1 MSQKLKFINTN
12 QSAFFGTAR
21 KNVDAYF
28 QEHGLSKHANTFMWI
43 KTAFFLAGFFS
54 LYFLILSG
62 WFGMGVMVG
71 LTLALGAFAAFIG
84 FNICHDA
91 IHGSFSKSSR
101 VNKGLSYL
109 FYLIGANPYLWGI
122 SHNVVHHTY
131 TNIPGHDE
139 DIEVAP
145 GLIRLDESEKVN
157 KVQRFQHVYA
167 FWLYGLAS
175 LSWALRKDYVKFFQ
189 KQIGQ
194 HRNQHPKREYF
205 NLFFYKFVHYF
216 VFIGVPLLVLDLA
229 WWQAALGFLIMHLAE
244 GAVMG
249 LVFQLAHVV
258 EGTDFPVPNE
268 QGNVEEA
275 WANHQM
281 RTTANFAPQSV
292 VASFLLGGLNRQI
305 EHHLFPKVCHVHYP
319 AISRIVK
326 QTAEEFHLPYLEIKS
341 FRAAL
346 ASHYRMLRKL
356 GKEAYEA
363 QAKEPLE
370 AGPEREGILSPL
382 PQATA
387 HPLDKPVLV

>member
-1 MSQKLKFINTN
+1 MSQKLKFVNTN
-12 QSAFFGTAR
+12 QSAFFSTAR
-21 KNVDAYF
+21 KKVEAYF
-28 QEHGLSKHANTFMWI
+28 QEQGISKNANWLMWV
-43 KTAFFLAGFFS
+43 KTVFYLVGFFS

-62 WFGMGVMVG
+62 WFSMGTTIGM
-71 LTLALGAFAAFIG
+71 TLVLGAFGAFIG

-91 IHGSFSKSSR
+91 IHGSFSKSSK

-109 FYLIGANPYLWGI
+109 FYLIGANPYLWNI

-157 KVQRFQHVYA
+157 KIQRFQHLYA

-175 LSWALRKDYVKFFQ
+175 LSWALRKDYIKFFQ

-194 HRNQHPKREYF
+194 HQNNHPKREYF
-205 NLFFYKFVHYF
+205 NLFFFKFVHYF
-216 VFIGVPLLVLDLA
+216 LFIGVPFLALDLT
-229 WWQAALGFLIMHLAE
+229 WWQAGLGFLIMHLAE
-244 GAVMG
+244 GTVMG

-268 QGNVEEA
+268 QGNMEEA

-281 RTTANFAPQSV
+281 RTTANFAPKSA
-292 VASFLLGGLNRQI
+292 VASFFLGGLNRQI

-319 AISRIVK
+319 AISKIVK
-326 QTAEEFHLPYLEIKS
+326 ETAAEHDLPYLEIES
-341 FRAAL
+341 FKAAL
-346 ASHYRMLRKL
+346 LSHYRMLRKL
-356 GKEAYEA
+356 GKEAYA
-363 QAKEPLE
+363 TQ
-370 AGPEREGILSPL
+370 GHSP
-382 PQATA
+382 Q
-387 HPLDKPVLV
+387 LVS